1 VRVLMLNDFRQVGGA
16 ESHVDTLKKALEQK
30 GIEVGLW
37 VAEEHVDVSDW
48 RQAIKEFKPDILHVH
63 NWALLIKEKATDGLF
78 DTVPTVLSLHDYL
91 LICYKRMR
99 LHNWKCCP
107 HICADACDL
116 YSKAKELQKIAEP
129 AVKVCFTTG
138 SQDLFLT
145 HGVETTLIPH
155 GLDIGQWPCDFT
167 QKDPIGFVSAHPAYW
182 WKGEAEADQLSAHV
196 GLRFVK
202 AIGTLKTRE
211 QMSEFYRSLEVL
223 VLPTIYDEPFC
234 LVITEAMLSGVI
246 VISYRNTGSEF
257 QIKDGETGYLVP
269 KGDCSAL
276 EKTVQAAMAKDNTV
290 IKENARQYVIDH
302 FQADRMADDY
312 VALYERI
319 LGSK

>member
-1 VRVLMLNDFRQVGGA
+1 VRILMLNDFRQVGGA
-16 ESHVDTLKKALEQK
+16 ESHVDTLKKALEKQ
-30 GIEVGLW
+30 GIEVELW

-48 RQAIKEFKPDILHVH
+48 RQAVKDFKPDILHVH
-63 NWALLIKEKATDGLF
+63 NWALLIKERATDGLF

-116 YSKAKELQKIAEP
+116 FSKAKELQKMAEP
-129 AVKVCFTTG
+129 AIKVCFTPG
-138 SQDLFLT
+138 SQDLFHL

-155 GLDIGQWPCDFT
+155 GLDIGQWAYNFA
-167 QKDPIGFVSAHPAYW
+167 QKDLIGFVSAHPAYW
-182 WKGEAEADQLSAHV
+182 WKGEAEADQLGV

-234 LVITEAMLSGVI
+234 LVITEAMLSGV
-246 VISYRNTGSEF
+246 VVVSYRNTGSEF
-257 QIKDGETGYLVP
+257 QIYDGETGYLVP
-269 KGDCSAL
+269 KGDYVAL
-276 EKTVQAAMAKDNTV
+276 RETVQAVMAKDNTN
-290 IKENARQYVIDH
+290 IKENARQYVVDH
-302 FQADRMADDY
+302 FQANRMASDY
-312 VALYERI
+312 IALYNRM
-319 LGSK
+319 LNK